1 MTIESNGSTSY
12 PGHMNRKTALQMDE
26 PKLCK
31 EYLQENVGEVR
42 FVCKANYEACMKC
55 NGVPK
60 AAKSL
65 ISTFGRIIFV
75 FQITG

>member
-31 EYLQENVGEVR
+31 EYLYENEGEIY
-42 FVCKANYEACMKC
+42 FVYKVLN
-55 NGVPK
+55 
-60 AAKSL
+60 
-65 ISTFGRIIFV
+65 
-75 FQITG
+75 